1 MIHGETTQARSVRAC
16 KPIGTGATRW
26 RYWSRRA
33 SIDAGVLVAETVDT
47 AFIDGL
53 AAASGLHRVWD
64 PAPDVMAPA
73 VLPSR

>member
-1 MIHGETTQARSVRAC
+1 MAKQRKPDQSAPASQSVRGRRAG
-16 KPIGTGATRW
+16 GTGVGGHRC
-26 RYWSRRA
+26 
-33 SIDAGVLVAETVDT
+33 DAGVLVAETVDT